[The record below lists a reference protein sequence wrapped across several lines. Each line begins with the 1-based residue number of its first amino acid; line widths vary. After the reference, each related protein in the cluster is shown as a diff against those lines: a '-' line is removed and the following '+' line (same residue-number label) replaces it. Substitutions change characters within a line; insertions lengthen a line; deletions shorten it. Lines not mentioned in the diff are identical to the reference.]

1 MKYEPPIPLS
11 KKEKKEAVLLGVIV
25 VLLYTLAMGYYL
37 S

>member
-11 KKEKKEAVLLGVIV
+11 KKEKKEAMLLGVIV
-25 VLLYTLAMGYYL
+25 VLLYTLAIGYYL